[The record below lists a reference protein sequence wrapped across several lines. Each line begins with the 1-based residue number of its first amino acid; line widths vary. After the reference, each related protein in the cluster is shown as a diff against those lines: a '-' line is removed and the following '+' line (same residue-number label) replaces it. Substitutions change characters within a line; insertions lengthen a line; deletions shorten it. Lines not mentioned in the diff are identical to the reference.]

1 MRHKKPNKRGRMR
14 VKDFL
19 KNKKISLL
27 YYGNSGLP
35 ISFLEY
41 SQLSSAVGL
50 CATPLDGPSFCYSL
64 CLIGTQFLGFP
75 WCDFFLVFRA
85 VSCCSVL
92 ECSLF

>member
-19 KNKKISLL
+19 KNKKISPL

-64 CLIGTQFLGFP
+64 CLIGAQFLRFP
-75 WCDFFLVFRA
+75 CVIFFLVFRA